1 MSAHTPGP
9 WHTCFYMN
17 TWAVAPDNDPG
28 HMVASMHNAPVGEAN
43 ARLIAAAPRM
53 REFIAAIANGV
64 HQSPDS
70 MQRWQESARAILRD
84 VEGKN
89 HG

>member
-53 REFIAAIANGV
+53 LEFIREYARLSLGTDVISE
-64 HQSPDS
+64 H
-70 MQRWQESARAILRD
+70 ARAILRD
-84 VEGKN
+84 VEGES